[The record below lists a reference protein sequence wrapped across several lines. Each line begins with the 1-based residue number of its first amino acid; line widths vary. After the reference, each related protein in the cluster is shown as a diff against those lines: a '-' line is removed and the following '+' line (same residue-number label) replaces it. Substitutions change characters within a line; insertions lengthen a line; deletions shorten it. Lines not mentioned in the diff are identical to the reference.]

1 MLIVKRVSS
10 GKHTNEYPI
19 DGKVRLDDDVCS
31 EWSLYII
38 CDVVGYFVGP
48 WVEYVVGDD
57 VGSGLGCDVGWGVGD
72 DVGWG
77 VGDDDGL
84 IYLILGDIVGSF
96 VLLKILSKLFCV
108 SFVINVGE
116 RIGTLLLNTFS

>member
-57 VGSGLGCDVGWGVGD
+57 VGSGLGCDVG
-72 DVGWG
+72 
-77 VGDDDGL
+77 
-84 IYLILGDIVGSF
+84 
-96 VLLKILSKLFCV
+96 
-108 SFVINVGE
+108 
-116 RIGTLLLNTFS
+116 